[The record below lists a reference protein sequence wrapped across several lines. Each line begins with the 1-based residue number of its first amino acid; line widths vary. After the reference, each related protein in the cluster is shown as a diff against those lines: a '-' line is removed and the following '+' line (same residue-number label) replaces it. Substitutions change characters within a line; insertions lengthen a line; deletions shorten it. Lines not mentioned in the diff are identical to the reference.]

1 METVEQKNVFPS
13 PEGSDY
19 SCPTLQGLNNEYVDY
34 CVVVSFM
41 CSQLYCGCMDKTLNV
56 ELYLLFMFQRCFL
69 FC

>member
-41 CSQLYCGCMDKTLNV
+41 CSQLYCGCMD
-56 ELYLLFMFQRCFL
+56 
-69 FC
+69 